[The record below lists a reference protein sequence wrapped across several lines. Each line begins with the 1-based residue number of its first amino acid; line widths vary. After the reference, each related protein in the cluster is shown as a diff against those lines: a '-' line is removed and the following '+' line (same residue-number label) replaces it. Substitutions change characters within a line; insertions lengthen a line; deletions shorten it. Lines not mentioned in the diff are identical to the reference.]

1 MLQLKIELEELFNEA
16 TDEFEMATVTVELE
30 HSLLSL
36 SKWEAKY
43 EKPFLSPDDKSPEE
57 ILDYVTC
64 MIVTPNFNY
73 NLLDRLSESNFDEIN
88 KYISSKQSA
97 TWFAEDNSPPS
108 REVITAELIY
118 YWIDVYKRQALNKSN
133 AKSGQTVSL
142 VRLFPSRSRLALN
155 RLVWFKGLMR
165 KLEIL
170 RSKVLRRVIKPLLKL
185 ANV

>member
-57 ILDYVTC
+57 ILDYVTF
-64 MIVTPNFNY
+64 MVVTPNFDY
-73 NLLDRLSESNFDEIN
+73 NLLDRLSTSNFDEIN

-118 YWIDVYKRQALNKSN
+118 YWMFSMQIPKECEEWH
-133 AKSGQTVSL
+133 
-142 VRLFPSRSRLALN
+142 LN
-155 RLVWFKGLMR
+155 RLFTLIRVFNAKNNPKKMSPEEIARRNRELNAKRLREMNTKG
-165 KLEIL
+165 
-170 RSKVLRRVIKPLLKL
+170 
-185 ANV
+185 